1 MAYKYIVKPR
11 AFQKIR
17 SFYVNVARKYQHA
30 YSYEDMERDIRNA
43 FFSIYEIEKTL
54 QRRKPTLARWEGY
67 YMASTDKWYYA
78 YKIEDDTIVVTDA
91 CHAQNMK

>member
-54 QRRKPTLARWEGY
+54 Q
-67 YMASTDKWYYA
+67 
-78 YKIEDDTIVVTDA
+78 
-91 CHAQNMK
+91 

>member
-17 SFYVNVARKYQHA
+17 SFYVNVARKYQHV

-54 QRRKPTLARWEGY
+54 LRRKPSLSRWEGY
-67 YMASTDKWYYA
+67 HMANTDKWYYA
-78 YKIEDDTIVVTDA
+78 YKIEEDTIIVADA